1 MALEIQA
8 IPAFRDNYIWA
19 LADGR
24 HCVVVDPGEA
34 GGVLDHLERTG
45 LALAGVLLTHH
56 HHDHIGGVGEIRRR
70 RPAPVWAPAGDRMP
84 TDAHTV
90 AEGDT
95 ARITALG
102 LELQVLE
109 TPGHT
114 LDHIAYHGDGRLFC
128 GDTLFSAGCGRLF
141 EGTPEQ
147 MQDSLDKLAALPDG
161 TGVYCAHEYTAD
173 NVRFALTVES
183 DNPALQ
189 TRAEEVARLRA
200 DNRIT
205 LPSTIGAEKR
215 FNPFLRTREP
225 SVIEAARRRE
235 PGCGSDPAAVF
246 GAIRRWKD
254 SF

>member
-8 IPAFRDNYIWA
+8 IPAFSDNYIWA
-19 LADGR
+19 LDDGR

-34 GGVLDHLERTG
+34 GGVLDRLDRTG
-45 LALAGVLLTHH
+45 LELAGVLLTHH
-56 HHDHIGGVGEIRRR
+56 HHDHIGGVDEIRRR
-70 RPAPVWAPAGDRMP
+70 QPAPVWAPAGDRMP
-84 TDAHTV
+84 ADAHTV

-95 ARITALG
+95 VRIDALG
-102 LELQVLE
+102 LEFRVLE

-147 MQDSLDKLAALPDG
+147 MQESLDRLAALADG
-161 TGVYCAHEYTAD
+161 TGVFCAHEYTAE
-173 NVRFALTVES
+173 NIRFALAVEP
-183 DNPALQ
+183 DNPAL
-189 TRAEEVARLRA
+189 RARADEVARMRA
-200 DNRIT
+200 DDRIT

-225 SVIEAARRRE
+225 AVIEAARRRE
-235 PGCGSDPAAVF
+235 PGCDSSPSAVF
-246 GAIRRWKD
+246 GVIRRWKD
-254 SF
+254 GF